1 MLRSFSFVVILIFL
15 IHTFVIARRIETLVT
30 TNEALNWAEVTATRL
45 VACYYHN
52 LTGHWK
58 KEEAWQSGNTLES
71 LANLLALRNSPVK
84 YVFEHTFAR
93 TDIFAGGNCYD
104 DHQWWLLAWIQIYKI
119 DQNIKYLH
127 RAALIHETI
136 IKKAWDSQKCQGG
149 LRWCPTRPYKN
160 AITNELFLAS
170 SMRLHPYTSLLHKSP
185 TYYLNWALKEWYW
198 FEQTHMINNNYLIND
213 GLTDDTCLNNNQT
226 TWTYNQGVILSGL
239 ALLANA
245 TNNVTLLNIAQN
257 IADATIQHLTY
268 PPSGQILKEPCEPN
282 CDNDQKLFKGIFIR
296 HLNYLIPYL
305 KDPLHIDKYRSFIQQ
320 NAISLWTTD
329 RCESDGL
336 FGLLWNK
343 TSSSSNSCDPSRD
356 SATTSSALDLFI
368 AAAGGSTSSE
378 QVSAAST
385 WMLLGMGNCMDDRNG
400 SMANF
405 YRSGVNES
413 VCRETGESDIGA
425 VAYDYELKC
434 DGSSF
439 CRIRTLSDR
448 HSTPVGW
455 TYEDGHAVTVTCTN
469 RLALVNC
476 YLKRSVL

>member
-1 MLRSFSFVVILIFL
+1 MVFRSLSSFFILISF
-15 IHTFVIARRIETLVT
+15 IYTSKITKTVDGTSS
-30 TNEALNWAEVTATRL
+30 TNEALNWAEITATRL
-45 VACYYHN
+45 VACYYN
-52 LTGHWK
+52 ESSGIWK
-58 KEEAWQSGNTLES
+58 NELAWQSGNTLES
-71 LANLLALRNSPVK
+71 LANFLHLRNTSLK
-84 YVFEHTFAR
+84 YVFNQTYVK
-93 TDIFAGGNCYD
+93 TDMFVGGDCFD
-104 DHQWWLLAWIQIYKI
+104 DYQWWLLGWVQAYSI
-119 DQNIKYLH
+119 DPNIKYLN
-127 RAALIHETI
+127 RAADIYDI
-136 IKKAWDSQKCQGG
+136 VVNKAWNVTTCRGG
-149 LRWCPTRPYKN
+149 IFWCPDKSYKN
-160 AITNELFLAS
+160 AITNELFFTS
-170 SMRLHPYTSLLHKSP
+170 TMRLHPYASLLHKPS
-185 TYYLNWALKEWYW
+185 TYYLDWAVKQWQW

-455 TYEDGHAVTVTCTN
+455 TYEDGNAVTVTCTN
-469 RLALVNC
+469 GMSLVNC
-476 YLKRSVL
+476 YLRTN